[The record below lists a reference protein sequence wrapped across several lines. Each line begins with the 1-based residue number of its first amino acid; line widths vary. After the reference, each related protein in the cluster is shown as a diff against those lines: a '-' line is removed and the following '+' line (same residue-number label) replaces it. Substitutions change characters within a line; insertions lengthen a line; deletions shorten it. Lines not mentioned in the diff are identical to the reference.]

1 MPFAFHA
8 TPSSP
13 VVSVY
18 KHYYVSSAG
27 SDGNTGITTG
37 SPFQTL
43 SKVSTLA
50 LGPGDTVSFKG
61 GETISGAY
69 SRTDTNTFTS
79 GSYKIVFNSYGTGKA
94 IIRPTNN
101 TIDKTFELKFNNQI
115 KYEFK
120 SLVFQG
126 YYNSET
132 GADSLNQHG
141 LYINS
146 LTNWNLSSTAA
157 DMYVVIDSCEF
168 TGYETN
174 ALTLNNSSF
183 LRRGYFRVTNNNFH
197 DIGLYGF
204 QGNGINKS
212 DFKIS
217 DNSFTNIHGKANNNN
232 TPLTG
237 DVDYA
242 MGFRVI
248 WSRDFTVDYNY
259 VNNIG
264 KYSSGGAGLYLT
276 ASKNVKFRYNE
287 IRNVYAPTNIEG
299 IGIYADCDCDSVIAE
314 YNYIQNCY
322 MGMTIATGHYY
333 LCGVPTTDGL
343 SNDSA
348 GSHNNIARY
357 NIILSDSTSQGAF
370 FTYQTS
376 NDTLNYAKNNFI
388 YNNLIYLKSGY
399 KNLDTAAG
407 RNITA
412 GIYQRGYQESLYVYN
427 NIFIL
432 DSAHAF
438 STPTSA
444 NSSFG
449 RSKNYIVKNNIYY
462 NVNNDS
468 SMMNSYYN
476 GYWTNTTA
484 FHWFNVKF
492 NSLLKWADS
501 TGFEKS
507 GNTYTY
513 INADPKIKNILAR
526 LYGTTAKIGPHS
538 LDTLG
543 NFKALMY
550 SAGYQRGVNYNS
562 KIKLFA
568 DTATVDFYGAAI
580 KYPAP
585 DVGIN
590 SIPTP
595 TGTGGDTTNYY
606 VDDAVGN
613 DFYSGNSTA
622 FPFKTLSRL
631 NALTLDPGDS
641 IFLKGGQTFH
651 GNLNYSLTYED
662 TGHALTF
669 TNYGTGKPTILL
681 GPADAFGIDIYFT
694 KHIKLNIRNIKVQG
708 VYNSTT
714 ESGGYSGG
722 QTGIS
727 VRNWAV
733 TPHIDSNRI
742 SQITIANCEVLNIKT
757 GGIVVTP
764 GDYGKTFTCKIDSNL
779 VYDCGMTG
787 ISMNFN
793 WHSRSR
799 IFNNTIRDI
808 RGVNAQT
815 YSTAINISLCKD
827 IAIER
832 NLIYNIGQRT
842 SWSGLGINMGASKNI
857 RARYN
862 EIYNIMTN
870 SHTDAEAIDLEN
882 GSDSCLVEYNYIHST
897 PGMGI
902 LISSNSSKL
911 SINSNYKMY
920 ATLRGS
926 IDSGSADYNIVRYNL
941 MKNLSLTDTAGFMGI
956 KMASGGDTSATAY
969 GKNNQMYNNTII
981 YPKRIK
987 NGAYGIVVNFR
998 NDSTKIFNNIIIG
1011 DSLVG
1016 MLIDTASNKTNAYIN
1031 NNLYWDRTSGWATFY
1046 RSPPFTSYTN
1056 IDAWST
1062 FTGWETSKLKYNPL
1076 LADPYSV
1083 IGDTLNNPW
1092 GIENLYTKYRPTQG
1106 SIVTGL
1112 GSNITN
1118 YIVGAPTLDISGV
1131 NAKTGGSYGIG
1142 AFNDTT
1148 TFNYTFQQETKR
1160 LLGRDTNLV
1169 SQADKYILDSLIAGL
1184 KTDTLWT
1191 KMDAMYL
1198 LARGTQYASRL
1209 NLIKDTANATQTG
1222 TWNFTA
1228 YEGYK
1233 NNGTSGLYGNLNTQ
1247 FFPLTMGINYT
1258 LNSAGFGVYSRT
1270 DTFSIQGE
1278 QYDIICSG
1286 GSEYSALRLRY
1297 FLTPNYL
1304 LSPWAN
1310 DHAFPSAVVSAA
1322 QTLGLWSVNRVSAG
1336 GVGSVKAYNNGN
1348 LFTSVNSTSSAI
1360 PTGSFFIGGYG
1371 TGSTNTSIRQLS
1383 FAFIGSALTAT
1394 QNANL
1399 HNRFEEYMNS
1409 YGKGVGNPTAPTTYY
1424 IDSLAGNDNN
1434 VGTTTATAWRTLA
1447 KVQAYTFKYG
1457 DTIKFKAPYTY
1468 TGYLYKKDTTGSNQ
1482 LGNIVF
1488 DAYGSGKPTILADS
1502 NQSAFYFISRKDNPF
1517 RITIRNLKLSSY
1529 YNTTTETGGHWS
1541 TAINVSA
1548 PDSMLVDSTGYLK
1561 VANCEITKFG
1571 LSGISWSI
1579 NDVRRNYKVNI
1590 DSNLVYDC
1598 GAGGISGSAV
1608 WKPSTIIGNTVYNID
1623 GHFNWLAGG
1632 ASRDTSAFVLPIFI
1646 TYSKNFTIS
1655 RNLVYNAGAKAK
1667 YGTANIAASGCR
1679 NINISYNETYGA
1691 KTGTVDG
1698 DGIDLDWGSDSC
1710 VIEYNYTHNNGAAG
1724 VLISGADTNWRSYDT
1739 IYYGEGS
1746 YLKGATMSDYNIVR
1760 YNIFKNNNRSTAYGD
1775 VSFYSEDSRTTMK
1788 GNKIYN
1794 NTFIGAK
1801 KSGITDASMI
1811 RFIGPGGTDST
1822 RIFNN
1827 IFMGD
1832 SVLFLKSDVNNS
1844 LHTGMIIKN
1853 NMYWDSLNTYKNVYW
1868 NSSVISLTSWFT
1880 TYGYES
1886 SGVTALQYNP
1896 FLKNPWAVRDTINN
1910 AYKIDTLS
1918 AYKKVYGPS
1927 VITDLGINFDS
1938 VYAYTLTNYV
1948 LGTKDFYGS
1957 NLKLNNKYDLGAYED
1972 TASYVWQDTTKYWTG
1987 AITRHFN
1994 TDTLVFYDSL
2004 ILRLQQDSIM
2014 RDTRL
2019 LYMFYAPDTAL
2030 AYRSLK
2036 LEDTLATKSGGLTF
2050 SPYGGITNDSSI
2062 ANSCLKLN
2070 LAPNSTDGIYTATN
2084 SSFGVLITTNNAQ
2097 GVNRYDIGSWNSV
2110 PLQSYWIIAAR
2121 TLSNNYFSTIHN
2133 SVNFSANVVNQ
2144 DSSSKGFFL
2153 SNKSTTG
2160 DTVSMFKNGLFLN
2173 KIVNTSSDTISLPRT
2188 LIMIGAISFVGGS
2201 TTSLNSETNNNY
2213 ASFWSGRS
2221 LSRIR
2226 QAKLNEHLNW
2236 FMTRIGKTIA
2246 TEPYRD
2252 ATTAAIKS
2260 GSANYVWFP
2269 YTGVTNFNNDTLK
2282 LYYSDG
2288 SNLDP
2293 QGRAR
2298 RTVAR
2303 SLDGI
2308 TFTNKDTLDIGTYP
2322 TQLGDETI
2330 IKLNGSSTNYRML
2343 DHYWTGNDAHTRV
2356 FKSSD
2361 GGWSWSKT
2369 DTATILVGS
2378 SNITGEDI
2386 GGIIYNS
2393 DSSKYNVYIRP
2404 KAPVDRSTN
2413 AGGSWEE
2420 WGPVR
2425 KISLLKT
2432 TDFSTFSSSYKPQLP
2447 VDTNQYYRSTSKDYH
2462 KAFYNMSVIKTATNE
2477 WWGFVN
2483 ILKLDDS
2490 THDVYDKTFE
2500 NATDNTVE
2508 VQLVFSKDGENW
2520 VRCNDSLAII
2530 PLHYGKKQIYG
2541 IPTIVGNEV
2550 WIYTIESPKRHVLVD
2565 ATAGYW
2571 EIWRYRIS
2579 IGDLRKYKKQY

>member
-13 VVSVY
+13 GVSAY

-27 SDGNTGITTG
+27 SDGNTGLTIG
-37 SPFQTL
+37 APFQTL

-217 DNSFTNIHGKANNNN
+217 DNSFTNIHGKLNVTNV
-232 TPLTG
+232 G
-237 DVDYA
+237 DYA

-287 IRNVYAPTNIEG
+287 IRNVYAPTDIEG

-333 LCGVPTTDGL
+333 LCGIPTTDGL

-407 RNITA
+407 KNITA

-444 NSSFG
+444 NSGFG
-449 RSKNYIVKNNIYY
+449 VSKNYIVKNNIYY

-550 SAGYQRGVNYNS
+550 SAGYQRGVNYNT
-562 KIKLFA
+562 KIKQFA
-568 DTATVDFYGAAI
+568 DTATTDFYGAAI
-580 KYPAP
+580 KYPNP
-585 DVGIN
+585 DIGIN

-606 VDDAVGN
+606 VDDATGN
-613 DFYSGNSTA
+613 DFYSGNSTSY
-622 FPFKTLSRL
+622 PFKTLSRL

-641 IFLKGGQTFH
+641 IFLKGGQTFI
-651 GNLNYSLTYED
+651 GGISK
-662 TGHALTF
+662 TF
-669 TNYGTGKPTILL
+669 TGDSDRVTIRNYGTGKPTIYLDN
-681 GPADAFGIDIYFT
+681 ASAGIKFNFS
-694 KHIKLNIRNIKVQG
+694 KKLVLNILNVKILGK
-708 VYNSTT
+708 YNSTDT
-714 ESGGYSGG
+714 
-722 QTGIS
+722 
-727 VRNWAV
+727 
-733 TPHIDSNRI
+733 
-742 SQITIANCEVLNIKT
+742 T
-757 GGIVVTP
+757 GGNSLA
-764 GDYGKTFTCKIDSNL
+764 Y
-779 VYDCGMTG
+779 G
-787 ISMNFN
+787 ISMVSNIAN
-793 WHSRSR
+793 TISATNKLIIDSCEISNVLLHGINVQTTDVTRKIDISITATQINDIRTRGIYIAGVWYSNVNIVNNK
-799 IFNNTIRDI
+799 IFNI
-808 RGVNAQT
+808 RGNASSLGQ
-815 YSTAINISLCKD
+815 AIKFELCKN
-827 IAIER
+827 ANVNR
-832 NLIYNIGQRT
+832 NLIYNIGDLAT
-842 SWSGLGINMGASKNI
+842 TTYGNGVGMAVSKNI
-857 RARYN
+857 YVSYN
-862 EIYNIMTN
+862 EIYGIK
-870 SHTDAEAIDLEN
+870 SLSGGDGDPIDFDW
-882 GSDSCLVEYNYIHST
+882 GSDSCIAEYNYVHNSD
-897 PGMGI
+897 GFL
-902 LISSNSSKL
+902 LISDNAGSFAPYYSTYYPSFDARLDSS
-911 SINSNYKMY
+911 SS
-920 ATLRGS
+920 
-926 IDSGSADYNIVRYNL
+926 DHNIIRYNL
-941 MKNLSLTDTAGFMGI
+941 VKNCGLNTAGGAGSI
-956 KMASGGDTSATAY
+956 VLY
-969 GKNNQMYNNTII
+969 GNNPRYPPNGNKIYNNTIVQKKLSDTT
-981 YPKRIK
+981 KRP
-987 NGAYGIVVNFR
+987 YGIAILTTR
-998 NDSTKIFNNIIIG
+998 TDSTKIYNNIIIG
-1011 DSLVG
+1011 DSAKTIR
-1016 MLIDTASNKTNAYIN
+1016 IDTITNQNGLVLKN
-1031 NNLYWDRTSGWATFY
+1031 NNYWSRSNNYY
-1046 RSPPFTSYTN
+1046 RFKWGGTVYTDL
-1056 IDAWST
+1056 DAWIAASSLET
-1062 FTGWETSKLKYNPL
+1062 TGGSKVALKFNPL
-1076 LADPYSV
+1076 LNNPFTNRDTINNAYA
-1083 IGDTLNNPW
+1083 IDTL
-1092 GIENLYTKYRPTQG
+1092 
-1106 SIVTGL
+1106 
-1112 GSNITN
+1112 TN
-1118 YIVGAPTLDISGV
+1118 YKFQDASLMRNLGIQYYTWNTPTKDFFGKTINYSSSG
-1131 NAKTGGSYGIG
+1131 YDLGIYE
-1142 AFNDTT
+1142 DTIT
-1148 TFNYTFQQETKR
+1148 TYAYQIEAQR
-1160 LLGRDTNLV
+1160 LIGRDTSLI
-1169 SQADKYILDSLIAGL
+1169 SQTDRYVLDSLITGL

-1191 KMDAMYL
+1191 KLDAMYIL
-1198 LARGTQYASRL
+1198 SRGTQYASRL
-1209 NLIKDTANATQTG
+1209 NIIKDTANATQTG
-1222 TWNFTA
+1222 TWDFTA

-1233 NNGTSGLYGNLNTQ
+1233 NNGTGGLYGYLNTN
-1247 FFPLTMGINYT
+1247 FNPSTMGINYT
-1258 LNSAGFGVYSRT
+1258 LNNAGIGLYSRT
-1270 DTFSIQGE
+1270 DTVNSNTG
-1278 QYDIICSG
+1278 QYDMMAYNNPT
-1286 GSEYSALRLRY
+1286 YSTLRL
-1297 FLTPNYL
+1297 LNGVL
-1304 LSPWAN
+1304 LSPWMN
-1310 DHAFPSAVVSAA
+1310 DNGFPAISNTSS
-1322 QTLGLWSVNRVSAG
+1322 LGLFTMNRVSSGGIGSVLVYKNGVYLGTPSSPATSVAIPNSSFVIG
-1336 GVGSVKAYNNGN
+1336 GVSY
-1348 LFTSVNSTSSAI
+1348 SAPAASNI
-1360 PTGSFFIGGYG
+1360 
-1371 TGSTNTSIRQLS
+1371 SIRQLS
-1383 FAFIGSALTAT
+1383 FGFIGSALTAN
-1394 QNANL
+1394 QNLNIT
-1399 HNRFEEYMNS
+1399 NRIENYLDK
-1409 YGKGVGNPTAPTTYY
+1409 YGKGVITTQIASTYY
-1424 IDSLAGNDNN
+1424 VDSLAGSDANL
-1434 VGTTTATAWRTLA
+1434 GTFALPWKTLA
-1447 KVQAYTFKYG
+1447 KVQSHTFLKG

-1468 TGYLYKKDTTGSNQ
+1468 TGYINKTDSTGT
-1482 LGNIVF
+1482 LGNLVF
-1488 DAYGSGKPTILADS
+1488 DSYGIGKSTILADS
-1502 NQSAFYFISRKDNPF
+1502 NQSAFNFISKKDSPF
-1517 RITIRNLKLSSY
+1517 RITIKNLKIVSY

-1541 TAINVSA
+1541 NGINISS
-1548 PDSMLVDSTGYLK
+1548 PDSMSIDSAGFLK
-1561 VANCEITKFG
+1561 VTNCEIRNFG
-1571 LSGISWSI
+1571 YNGITWSI
-1579 NDVRRNYKVNI
+1579 KDVRRNYKVNI
-1590 DSNLVYDC
+1590 DSNLIYDC
-1598 GAGGISGSAV
+1598 GNSGISGSAV

-1655 RNLVYNAGAKAK
+1655 RNLVYNAGSKAK

-1710 VIEYNYTHNNGAAG
+1710 VVEYNYMHNNGAAG
-1724 VLISGADTNWRSYDT
+1724 LLISGSDTNWRPYNLT
-1739 IYYGEGS
+1739 YFGEGTYMRDS
-1746 YLKGATMSDYNIVR
+1746 TGSDYNIVR
-1760 YNIFKNNNRSTAYGD
+1760 YNVFKNNNRSTAYGEVTLFND
-1775 VSFYSEDSRTTMK
+1775 DNRMSLK

-1794 NTFIGAK
+1794 NTFIGSK
-1801 KSGITDASMI
+1801 KSGITNAAMI
-1811 RFIGPGGTDST
+1811 RFMNGTDST

-1827 IFMGD
+1827 VFMGD
-1832 SVLFLKSDVNNS
+1832 SILFLRSDVDNS
-1844 LHTGMIIKN
+1844 LHKALTAKN
-1853 NMYWDSLNTYKNVYW
+1853 NMYWDSLNTYKNIYW
-1868 NSSVISLTSWFT
+1868 NSSVITLASWFT

-1896 FLKNPWAVRDTINN
+1896 FLKNPWAIRDTINN

-2050 SPYGGITNDSSI
+2050 SPYSGITNVRSS
-2062 ANSCLKLN
+2062 NSALRIN
-2070 LAPNSTDGIYTATN
+2070 LLATSTNGIYTAADN
-2084 SSFGVLITTNNAQ
+2084 AIAILITNNTIEPGIDVGAFNTNYWYL
-2097 GVNRYDIGSWNSV
+2097 RSRDSV
-2110 PLQSYWIIAAR
+2110 LY
-2121 TLSNNYFSTIHN
+2121 NNFRGTFN
-2133 SVNFSANVVNQ
+2133 DVNFSPSVLLQ
-2144 DSSSKGFFL
+2144 DSSSKGLFML
-2153 SNKSTTG
+2153 NRINSG
-2160 DTVSMFKNGLFLN
+2160 DTIKMFKNGLLLSRWVSTAVALPNNEISIGGIAFGAPGT
-2173 KIVNTSSDTISLPRT
+2173 ISGNTSR
-2188 LIMIGAISFVGGS
+2188 
-2201 TTSLNSETNNNY
+2201 NY
-2213 ASFWSGRS
+2213 ASFWSGKG
-2221 LSRIR
+2221 LSNFR

-2252 ATTAAIKS
+2252 ATAIKS
-2260 GSANYVWFP
+2260 NTNARIMWYP
-2269 YTGVTNFNNDTLK
+2269 YTPISNYNNDTLK
-2282 LYYSDG
+2282 MFY
-2288 SNLDP
+2288 LDTNT
-2293 QGRAR
+2293 RKI
-2298 RTVAR
+2298 AR

-2308 TFTNKDTLDIGTYP
+2308 TWTTQATLPTDTNYATVY
-2322 TQLGDETI
+2322 ETM
-2330 IKLNGSSTNYRML
+2330 IKENGSSTTYRMFQ
-2343 DHYWTGNDAHTRV
+2343 HYWEPGNARPSHTRV
-2356 FKSSD
+2356 YKSTD
-2361 GGWSWSKT
+2361 MGIHFSKT
-2369 DTATILVGS
+2369 DTTTIFVGS
-2378 SNITGEDI
+2378 SNVTGEDI
-2386 GGIIYNS
+2386 GGVIYNS
-2393 DSSKYNVYIRP
+2393 DSSKYNIYIRP
-2404 KAPVDRSTN
+2404 YAPDGTHT
-2413 AGGSWEE
+2413 AYGTL
-2420 WGPVR
+2420 R
-2425 KISLLKT
+2425 KIGLIKT
-2432 TDFSTFSSSYKPQLP
+2432 SNFTTFSSSYKIILP
-2447 VDTNQYYRSTSKDYH
+2447 ADTTQYTRTSSRDYH
-2462 KAFYNMSVIKTATNE
+2462 KSFYDMSVIKTANNE

-2483 ILKLDDS
+2483 VLTIDDGFLDVDQ
-2490 THDVYDKTFE
+2490 VAPYAA
-2500 NATDNTVE
+2500 NDNIIE
-2508 VQLVFSKDGENW
+2508 PQLVFSKDGDNW

-2530 PLHYGKKQIYG
+2530 TRRYGRKQLLVL
-2541 IPTIVGNEV
+2541 PTIVGNEI
-2550 WIYTIESPKRHVLVD
+2550 WLYSIEKNSRHTTTD
-2565 ATAGYW
+2565 DGNAYW